1 MSIGIGIDT
10 GGTYTDCVIYDFK
23 NKSILASAKS
33 LTTRDDLSIGICNVL
48 NLLPHD
54 LLSEADLLCL
64 STTLATNACVENTG
78 SRAKLV
84 LIGYDLENY
93 KSLDISKKYRLALSD
108 LLFVENDCSYDGLV
122 VNHPDW
128 KSILKDESPWFNDAQ
143 SIALSATY
151 ATRNGAICEK
161 VAKKEIQNRYNLPV
175 VIATEVADNLNVIE
189 RGVTAQLNAK
199 LISTIEKFIY
209 STEKSLSSQNLNLKT
224 MIVRSD
230 GSLMNLS
237 SAASYP
243 VCTILSGPAA
253 SVVGARGLTNC
264 SDSIIV
270 DIGGTTTDIALVKN
284 NSPIMTEHICIGG
297 FKTQIKGVDVTT
309 FALGGD
315 SRIFLNAGKL
325 QLDTRRAVPLCV
337 AANKHPHILDAL
349 KKLVKSETF
358 SLSALHEFYMLV
370 NKPSDIRRYNFNE
383 VDFINRLKKNDNILG
398 LTEVDNYGK
407 KYERLEAEGIIIRC
421 GLTPTDIMHIKGDFT
436 AHNAEASL
444 LGVRFLLQRM
454 AEYEDTPS
462 DVEKFCDEIYN
473 LICKKLYSNIVRV
486 LLSQKHPQQFAEGM
500 PPAFEMLIE
509 QSWHDK
515 NHSDNLF
522 FSQGFSTS
530 ATLIGIGA
538 PTHIFLK
545 KVSKA
550 LSTDCIIPEYA
561 SVANAVGAVIADIS
575 ANAVIMIE
583 KNCNTAAS
591 KSYIIN
597 SANECIEF
605 DDIETAIIEATKL
618 ATSQAVLS
626 AKARGAIGELTI
638 EIEQINNQSVSALGT
653 QVYLSTVIK
662 ATASGRI

>member
-23 NKSILASAKS
+23 NKCILASAKS
-33 LTTRDDLSIGICNVL
+33 LTTREDLSIGICNVL
-48 NLLPHD
+48 SLLPHD
-54 LLSEADLLCL
+54 LLTKANLLCL

-93 KSLDISKKYRLALSD
+93 KSLDISKKYKLALSD
-108 LLFVENDCSYDGLV
+108 LLFVKNDCSYDGLV

-128 KSILKDESPWFNDAQ
+128 KSILTDESSWFNDAQ

-161 VAKKEIQNRYNLPV
+161 VAKKEIQDRYNLPV
-175 VIATEVADNLNVIE
+175 VMATEVADNLNVLE

-199 LISTIEKFIY
+199 LISTIEKFIS
-209 STEKSLSSQNLNLKT
+209 STENSLLSQNLNVKT

-230 GSLMNLS
+230 GSLMNLRG
-237 SAASYP
+237 AALYP

-253 SVVGARGLTNC
+253 SVVGARGLANC

-270 DIGGTTTDIALVKN
+270 DIGGTTTDIAMVKD

-309 FALGGD
+309 FGLGGD
-315 SRIFLNAGKL
+315 SRIFLNSGKL

-337 AANKHPHILDAL
+337 AANKHPQVLDGL
-349 KKLVKSETF
+349 KKLLKLETF

-370 NKPSDIRRYNFNE
+370 NKPSDITHYNFNE
-383 VDFINRLKKNDNILG
+383 VDFLKRLEKNDNILG
-398 LTEVDNYGK
+398 LTEVDNYGN

-436 AHNAEASL
+436 AHNTEASL

-454 AEYEDTPS
+454 AEYEDIPS
-462 DVEKFCDEIYN
+462 DVEKFCDRVYDM
-473 LICKKLYSNIVRV
+473 ICKKLYSNIVRV
-486 LLSQKHPQQFAEGM
+486 LLSQKHPKQFAEGI
-500 PPAFEMLIE
+500 PPALEILIE
-509 QSWHDK
+509 ESWQDK
-515 NHSDNLF
+515 SNSDNLF
-522 FSQGFSTS
+522 FSLGFSTS

-545 KVSKA
+545 KVAKA
-550 LSTDCIIPEYA
+550 FGADCIIPEYA

-575 ANAVIMIE
+575 ANASIVIE
-583 KNCNTAAS
+583 KNNNTSS

-597 SANECIEF
+597 SVNECIEF
-605 DDIETAIIEATKL
+605 DDIATAITEATKL

-653 QVYLSTVIK
+653 QVYLSTIIK